1 MYLFLLVGIVVAI
14 FIGVYGYFYLKRM
27 LEFFHLQKKG
37 VIKTVAPI
45 GGVFLGASCLNVWS
59 TPAVIVLHI
68 MGIQLLMQLFTFLV
82 QKTAN
87 GELGKARTTV
97 EKVYQS
103 GLFPL
108 VATLLILLFAHVN
121 LTHPVQTDYTIASDK
136 LKHNYNVLLITDTHF
151 GTIQKKEILENKIAD
166 INKNDL
172 DFAIL
177 GGDIVEEG
185 TTKAEM
191 EQVFSIL
198 GNINTKYGIYYVYGN
213 HDRQSYTSEKSYTV
227 AELEQVMKDNGIT
240 ILQDSYV
247 GIGEELLLAGRD
259 DAAWGNTSGRVD
271 IDTLL
276 QGADAN
282 RFVIVADHQPIEAEE
297 NGAWGV
303 DLEVSGHTHAGQV
316 WPVGA
321 ISELTGVLNYGEY
334 ERNGCKVIV
343 SSGFA
348 GWGYPFRT
356 EQRSEYVVLHLQPQ

>member
-1 MYLFLLVGIVVAI
+1 MYLFLLAGIVAAV

-27 LEFFHLQKKG
+27 LEFFHLQKEAAK
-37 VIKTVAPI
+37 KAVALI
-45 GGVFLGASCLNVWS
+45 GGIFLGASCLNVWS
-59 TPAVIVLHI
+59 TPAIIVLHI
-68 MGIQLLMQLFTFLV
+68 VGIQLLVQFIVCLV
-82 QKTAN
+82 R
-87 GELGKARTTV
+87 RTTKGESGKVRSVV
-97 EKVYQS
+97 ERMYQS
-103 GLFPL
+103 GMVPL
-108 VATLLILLFAHVN
+108 VAVALILLLAHAN
-121 LTHPVQTDYTIASDK
+121 MTHPVQTNYTVASDK
-136 LKHNYNVLLITDTHF
+136 LKTNYNVLLITDTHF

-166 INKNDL
+166 INKNVL

-185 TTKAEM
+185 TTKEEM

-213 HDRQSYTSEKSYTV
+213 HDRQPYTQDKAYTV
-227 AELEQVMKDNGIT
+227 SELEQAMNDNGIT
-240 ILQDSYV
+240 LLQDSYV
-247 GIGEELLLAGRD
+247 SIGEELLLAGRD
-259 DAAWGNTSGRVD
+259 DAAWGNTSGRAD

-276 QGADAN
+276 YGADAK

-316 WPVGA
+316 WPVGV

-334 ERNGCKVIV
+334 EKNGCKVIV

-356 EQRSEYVVLHLQPQ
+356 EQRSEYVILHLQPQ